1 MRIEVFELLNLR
13 TRWEEIVHE
22 YKLDKS
28 RREGIVE
35 NLEWFIDNGA
45 KSNRFRPHFDEAI
58 EIAKTIVENANE
70 KTDIPGLFGEEVE
83 AL

>member
-1 MRIEVFELLNLR
+1 MRLEVFELLNLR
-13 TRWEEIVHE
+13 TRWEEIVHD

-28 RREGIVE
+28 RQDGTID
-35 NLEWFIDNGA
+35 NLEWFITNGA

-70 KTDIPGLFGEEVE
+70 KIDLPSLCGEEV
-83 AL
+83 